1 MRIRE
6 ASEPEKS
13 TIRIE
18 NATVVAHGLHR
29 VIPLPLRY
37 PALVAALS
45 TLSIAAA
52 ADFHDHIGMQL
63 WSMRAMTLAH
73 PDAALAAVH
82 DYGITEVETAGTANR
97 TAEQFAASLK
107 AHQLVAVGAHEGWDL
122 PGVIREAKAL
132 GVTEVICPM
141 LPQKVL
147 PLDEASARRVAAQF
161 NAWGRALA
169 AEGLRFGSH
178 THGMEF
184 RPLGNGTADTAFDV
198 LVRETRPEWV
208 NFEMDVF
215 WVRHGGGDPV
225 ALLKKYSGRW
235 TALHLKD
242 MRVGAPT
249 GKPDAKS
256 PPGDCVAVGSGA
268 IPWPEV
274 LRAADRAGVQ
284 HYYIE
289 DETPDPAANIPVSL
303 AYLRGLKL

>member
-1 MRIRE
+1 
-6 ASEPEKS
+6 
-13 TIRIE
+13 
-18 NATVVAHGLHR
+18 

-107 AHQLVAVGAHEGWDL
+107 AHQLVAVGAHEGWDRLAQDL

-225 ALLKKYSGRW
+225 ALLRPLDRPSSEGYARRRSDWKTGREISAGRLRGRGFRRHSLARGAAGCRSGGRA
-235 TALHLKD
+235 ALLH
-242 MRVGAPT
+242 RRRNA
-249 GKPDAKS
+249 
-256 PPGDCVAVGSGA
+256 GSGG
-268 IPWPEV
+268 EHS
-274 LRAADRAGVQ
+274 G
-284 HYYIE
+284 
-289 DETPDPAANIPVSL
+289 
-303 AYLRGLKL
+303 